1 MKQIS
6 FLLTNGILKPSSLF
20 GAIEIFEKANEFY
33 TNNNEKPYYDIQ
45 IVGSDIHQ
53 QLLNTNFSISQLKNV
68 ADVKKTDCI
77 IVPGFAGKDDYAI
90 AKNSTALLWLTEQYK
105 NGAEIASLCT
115 GTFLLAAT
123 DLLKGKECST
133 HWKSEDSFTERFP
146 DVKLRTDKI
155 ITDSNGL
162 YTAAGANS
170 CLNLVLYLVE
180 KYNGREVALYCS
192 KVLQIDIERHSQS
205 PFMIFT
211 GQKNHNDDA
220 ILRIQEFIET
230 NIEDKTTVDAL
241 AGLCGM
247 SRVNFARRFK
257 KATKSAPIDY
267 IHKAKVEA
275 AKRSLEASR
284 KNINEVM
291 YSVGYTD
298 IKRFRAIF
306 KKITGITPVEYKLKF
321 GKN

>member
-33 TNNNEKPYYDIQ
+33 TNQNEKPYYDIQ

-53 QLLNTNFSISQLKNV
+53 QLLNTNFSISQLKKV
-68 ADVKKTDCI
+68 SDVKKTDCI

-230 NIEDKTTVDAL
+230 NTEEKITVDAL
-241 AGLCGM
+241 AALCGI

-306 KKITGITPVEYKLKF
+306 KKIAGITPVEYKLKF

>member
-6 FLLTNGILKPSSLF
+6 FLLTTGILKPSSLF

-33 TNNNEKPYYDIQ
+33 TNNNEQPYYDIQ
-45 IVGSDIHQ
+45 IVGSDVHQ
-53 QLLNTNFSISQLKNV
+53 ALLNTNFSINQLKNV
-68 ADVKKTDCI
+68 AEVKKTDCI
-77 IVPGFAGKDDYAI
+77 IVPGFDGKDDYSI
-90 AKNSTALLWLTEQYK
+90 EKNSTAILWMTDQYK

-133 HWKSEDSFTERFP
+133 HWKAEDSFTKRFP

-192 KVLQIDIERHSQS
+192 KVLQIDIERNSQS
-205 PFMIFT
+205 PFMIFK

-220 ILRIQEFIET
+220 ILIIQEFIEA
-230 NIEDKTTVDAL
+230 NIEEKITVDFL
-241 AGLCGM
+241 AARFGM

-257 KATKSAPIDY
+257 KATQSAPIEY

-275 AKRSLEASR
+275 AKRSLEVSR

-298 IKRFRAIF
+298 TKRFRAIF
-306 KKITGITPVEYKLKF
+306 KKITGITPLEYKQKF